1 MNKSRVI
8 VSLDFP
14 DAKQAIE
21 FCHKIDPIHCKIKI
35 GKELFTAEGPKLI
48 EKLRA
53 LDFEIFLDLK
63 YHDIPNTV
71 ANACRVAADLDVWML
86 NIHAAGGRNMME
98 AAYESLTKSRRSKN
112 PPLLIAVTLLTSI
125 SSDDLLELGITK
137 SVEDQVLLLSKL
149 AKSSGLDGV
158 VCSGIEV
165 SKLRHELGKDF
176 CLVTPGIRL
185 DDLNSDDQ
193 KRIMSPHDAIKAG
206 SNYLVIGRPI
216 TGTSNPA
223 DILKSINKSISSLD

>member
-21 FCHKIDPIHCKIKI
+21 FCHQIDPIHCKIKI

-48 EKLRA
+48 EKLRV

-165 SKLRHELGKDF
+165 SKLRRELGKDF

-185 DDLNSDDQ
+185 DDLNGDDQ
-193 KRIMSPHDAIKAG
+193 KRIMSPHNAIKAG

-216 TGTSNPA
+216 TGASNPTN
-223 DILKSINKSISSLD
+223 ILKSINKSISSLD

>member
-8 VSLDFP
+8 ISLDFQ
-14 DAKQAIE
+14 DAKQALE
-21 FCHKIDPIHCKIKI
+21 FCQKVDPVSCKIKI
-35 GKELFTAEGPKLI
+35 GKELFTGTGPILI
-48 EKLRA
+48 EKLR
-53 LDFEIFLDLK
+53 LLGFEIFLDLK

-71 ANACRVAADLDVWML
+71 ANACRIAADLDVWML

-98 AAYESLTKSRRSKN
+98 AAHESLAKSRRLRN
-112 PPLLIAVTLLTSI
+112 RPLLVAVTLLTSI

-137 SVEDQVLLLSKL
+137 SIEDQVLLLSKL

-158 VCSGIEV
+158 VCSGMEV

-185 DDLNSDDQ
+185 DDLDNDDQ
-193 KRIMSPHDAIKAG
+193 KRIMTPYDAIKAG

-216 TGTSNPA
+216 TRTSNPA
-223 DILKSINKSISSLD
+223 DVLNSINKSISSLN

>member
-48 EKLRA
+48 EK
-53 LDFEIFLDLK
+53 F
-63 YHDIPNTV
+63 
-71 ANACRVAADLDVWML
+71 WML

-165 SKLRHELGKDF
+165 NKLRHELGKDF

-216 TGTSNPA
+216 TGASNPT